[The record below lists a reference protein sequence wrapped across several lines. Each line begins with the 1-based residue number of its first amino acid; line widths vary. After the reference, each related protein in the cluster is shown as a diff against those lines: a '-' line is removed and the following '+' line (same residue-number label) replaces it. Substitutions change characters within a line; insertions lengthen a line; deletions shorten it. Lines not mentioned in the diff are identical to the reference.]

1 MPKPLI
7 EDLLPL
13 GELNDHA
20 QKGGNRSEDM
30 MTQHLT
36 LELPDDLYAAVEQ
49 AAQANAQ
56 SPDEWLLRQLLRQL
70 PALLPATVSAEGN
83 GADHGLWTA
92 EEEAQFAA
100 EEAACEAEWQQNLAE
115 MEELRRRPP
124 PSWEQARAEVEEILA
139 SWRGKP
145 MTEEE
150 AVELAM
156 SEEIAEWNL
165 DLD

>member
-1 MPKPLI
+1 M
-7 EDLLPL
+7 
-13 GELNDHA
+13 
-20 QKGGNRSEDM
+20 S
-30 MTQHLT
+30 QHLT

-56 SPDEWLLRQLLRQL
+56 SPDEWLLRQL
-70 PALLPATVSAEGN
+70 PALLPATVSAEDN

-100 EEAACEAEWQQNLAE
+100 AEAACEAEWQQHLAE

-124 PSWEQARAEVEEILA
+124 PSREQARAEVEAILA

>member
-1 MPKPLI
+1 M
-7 EDLLPL
+7 
-13 GELNDHA
+13 
-20 QKGGNRSEDM
+20 S
-30 MTQHLT
+30 QHLT

-56 SPDEWLLRQLLRQL
+56 SPDEWLLRQL

-100 EEAACEAEWQQNLAE
+100 EEAACEAEWQQHLAE

-124 PSWEQARAEVEEILA
+124 PSREQARAEVEAILA